1 MTWRWFVPADQVP
14 LKNLRGFNPTEKRTE
29 NGLIG
34 ILTVRLQTQKI
45 KGVPF
50 FIDSLI
56 QRRHN
61 THNAKK
67 TFAFAFKKINSK
79 SCLPMNVI
87 QTVSKRRN

>member
-56 QRRHN
+56 QTPQHSQR
-61 THNAKK
+61 KK
-67 TFAFAFKKINSK
+67 DFCI
-79 SCLPMNVI
+79 CL
-87 QTVSKRRN
+87 